1 MIAKNLELYFF
12 FFPSVHVYIRPV
24 ELSKFKKNIMQET
37 VTSGGMY
44 KFNFELSFLIFNFV
58 RILVDSLNY
67 YSAADNTF

>member
-1 MIAKNLELYFF
+1 
-12 FFPSVHVYIRPV
+12 
-24 ELSKFKKNIMQET
+24 MQET

-67 YSAADNTF
+67 YSAADDMF